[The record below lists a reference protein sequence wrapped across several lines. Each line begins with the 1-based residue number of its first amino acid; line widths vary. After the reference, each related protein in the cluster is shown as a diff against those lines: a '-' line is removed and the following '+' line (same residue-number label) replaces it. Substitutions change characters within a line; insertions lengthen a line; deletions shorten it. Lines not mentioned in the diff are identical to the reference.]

1 MLSCHQPAPSLPAH
15 IGFCP
20 KFRAALLSQAPGTP
34 HWLPLAGGPELWGET
49 PGAQVGGVATA
60 RGALLGS
67 GGASGTP
74 RDQQPSWGSP
84 SRCFAVPGGCARGCG
99 CEKGEVK
106 VRSERRLPPRQG
118 GYPAQHPQHSGL
130 FRDGWGDEAGGNV
143 ALPPPPS
150 PSPPHPKPP
159 QAHPEPLPP
168 HIWAPAL
175 RAPPA
180 FCSPPSPANQA
191 RLLPSLLPGAFPA
204 SSPLIGHDA
213 SPSAPQNNPT
223 RSGLPNRGVPPRFV
237 YPRPSLGRGGRR
249 NPSAL
254 SFPGSVRPVGS
265 HLRGEEPP
273 PVTGGVERTGSR

>member
-67 GGASGTP
+67 GGASGTR

-118 GYPAQHPQHSGL
+118 GYPASTPSPAAFSGT
-130 FRDGWGDEAGGNV
+130 AGGMKPGETWLCLPLLLLLLLIPNHRKPTPSHCHRTSGRQRCAPLPLS
-143 ALPPPPS
+143 ALPPHQQIRPVSFPPCS
-150 PSPPHPKPP
+150 
-159 QAHPEPLPP
+159 PEPFP
-168 HIWAPAL
+168 HHLLSSDTMFHPLHPRMI
-175 RAPPA
+175 PPA
-180 FCSPPSPANQA
+180 P
-191 RLLPSLLPGAFPA
+191 AFPA
-204 SSPLIGHDA
+204 EGCHPALCIRVHPSGGAAGETPPLYRSPA
-213 SPSAPQNNPT
+213 PSAPSGPT
-223 RSGLPNRGVPPRFV
+223 CAGRSRPR
-237 YPRPSLGRGGRR
+237 
-249 NPSAL
+249 
-254 SFPGSVRPVGS
+254 
-265 HLRGEEPP
+265 
-273 PVTGGVERTGSR
+273 